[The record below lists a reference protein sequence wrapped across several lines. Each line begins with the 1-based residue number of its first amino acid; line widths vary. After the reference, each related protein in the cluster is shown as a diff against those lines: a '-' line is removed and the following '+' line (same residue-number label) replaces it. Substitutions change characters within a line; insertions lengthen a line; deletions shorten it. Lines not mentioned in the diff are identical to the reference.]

1 MYYIGIVVMVAGL
14 IGLIFCAKKQRVNP
28 AMQSVAYVFA
38 LIMFVGLGM
47 SLYEQ
52 MGGGST
58 ADDIENERL
67 FLYSRSAVA
76 GKCLKAGNA
85 GKKVLFVTNP
95 NWDKEEGRKE
105 QVEKQVEAFKSVYG
119 SGDVAIDS
127 IPVPANFDEEGASI
141 EEVMTVKEFTALLA
155 KHPGVQAIVTD
166 IGLPEKA
173 ERLFAKKD
181 APVVFLL
188 SQGNINGKALQR
200 MFKSGKAVGM
210 IGYKNKADYEKR
222 ADEDDLIAS
231 FDIRYTLIDQNNY
244 TTHQFD

>member
-1 MYYIGIVVMVAGL
+1 MVAGL
-14 IGLIFCAKKQRVNP
+14 AGLIFCAKKQRVNP

-47 SLYEQ
+47 SLYDQ
-52 MGGGST
+52 MGGGDMM
-58 ADDIENERL
+58 DDIENERQ

-85 GKKVLFVTNP
+85 GKKVLFVTDP
-95 NWDKEEGRKE
+95 NWNKEETRKE
-105 QVEKQVEAFKSVYG
+105 QVEKQVEAFKAAYG
-119 SGDVAIDS
+119 SENVVIDS
-127 IPVPANFDEEGASI
+127 IQVPANFDEEGSSI

-155 KHPGVQAIVTD
+155 KHSGVQVIVTD

-188 SQGNINGKALQR
+188 SQGNINGKSLQR
-200 MFKSGKAVGM
+200 LFKSGKVVGM
-210 IGYKNKADYEKR
+210 VGYKNKADYEKK
-222 ADEDDLIAS
+222 ADEDNLIAS
-231 FDIRYTLIDQNNY
+231 FDIRYTLIDQSNY
-244 TTHQFD
+244 TKHQFD